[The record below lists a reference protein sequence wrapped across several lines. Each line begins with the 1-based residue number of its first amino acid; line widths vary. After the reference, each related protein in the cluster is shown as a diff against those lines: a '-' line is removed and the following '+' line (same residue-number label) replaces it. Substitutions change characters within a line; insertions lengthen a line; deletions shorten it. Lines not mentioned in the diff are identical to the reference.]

1 MAIDRRE
8 FLRTGAAGAALAGL
22 SSAGV
27 ASLAGCA
34 STALSHPGAAA
45 RAGGE
50 SPFLHGVA
58 SGDPLADRVI
68 LWTRVSPEA
77 YRMGAAIRV
86 GWWIA
91 RDAGAKDVVA
101 RGEADALPE
110 RDFTVKVDAAGLAP
124 GHAYHYGF
132 VCEGV
137 ASPVGRTR
145 TLPEPD
151 VRAIRFALAS
161 CANLPQGFF
170 NAYACIAARDDLDAV
185 VHLGDYLYEYGN
197 GEYGDGRALGRVPD
211 PIHEIVS
218 LEDYRRRHAQY
229 KRDPDLQAAHAR
241 HPWIAVWDDHESAND
256 AWKDGAQNHTA
267 GDAPGD
273 ANGKGKGEG
282 AWAARRL
289 AAIRAYHE
297 WMPIRELPTGLFRT
311 FHFGALA
318 DLVMLDTRLHGRDA
332 KVGAQDHE
340 GAADPARNL
349 LGADQTAWLLEAL
362 SASKRA
368 GTRWRLVGQQV
379 VFAPLRGVFGEFN
392 ADSWDGYRANRA
404 AILEHLER
412 EAIDDVVI
420 LTGDVHSA
428 WALDVPAEAPVAA
441 APVAPVAGSTNGT
454 GSESTSGAK
463 AGSTPLAGA
472 GAPAYDPA
480 TGRGSRAVEVVAPA
494 VSSPPFGT
502 HPQGRAMVEKSA
514 PMNPQIRYSNVVENG
529 FVVLDVTA
537 ERVRAE
543 FFASD
548 PVQSRSTV
556 CHRRAALEARSGTSH
571 FVDASTG

>member
-1 MAIDRRE
+1 VAVDRRE
-8 FLRTGAAGAALAGL
+8 FLRVGVAGATWAGLAAGGL
-22 SSAGV
+22 SV
-27 ASLAGCA
+27 AAGCA
-34 STALSHPGAAA
+34 TTAIPHPGASP
-45 RAGGE
+45 REPGG

-77 YRMGAAIRV
+77 YRMAAAIRV

-91 RDAGAKDVVA
+91 RDAEAKDVVA
-101 RGEADALPE
+101 RGEVDALPE
-110 RDFTVKVDAAGLAP
+110 RDFTVRVDAAGLAP

-137 ASPVGRTR
+137 ASPIGRTR
-145 TLPEPD
+145 TLPEAD
-151 VRAIRFALAS
+151 VREVRFALAS

-170 NAYACIAARDDLDAV
+170 NAYACIAAREDLDAV

-197 GEYGDGRALGRVPD
+197 GEYGDGTALGRVPD
-211 PIHEIVS
+211 PVHEIVS

-241 HPWIAVWDDHESAND
+241 HPWIPVWDDHESAND
-256 AWKDGAQNHTA
+256 SWKGGAQNHTE
-267 GDAPGD
+267 GDAPGGPD
-273 ANGKGKGEG
+273 GKGRGEG

-297 WMPIRELPTGLFRT
+297 WMPIRELPTGLFRA
-311 FHFGALA
+311 FHFGALV

-332 KVGAQDHE
+332 KVGGKDHA
-340 GAADPARNL
+340 GAADPARSL

-368 GTRWRLVGQQV
+368 GTRWRVVGQQV

-392 ADSWDGYRANRA
+392 ADSWDGYRANRK
-404 AILEHLER
+404 AILDHLER
-412 EAIDDVVI
+412 ESIDDVVI

-428 WALDVPAEAPVAA
+428 WALDVPAEAPIA
-441 APVAPVAGSTNGT
+441 APESAEPTAPQAASSAT
-454 GSESTSGAK
+454 
-463 AGSTPLAGA
+463 
-472 GAPAYDPA
+472 AYDPA

-502 HPQGRAMVEKSA
+502 HPQGAAMVERSA
-514 PMNPQIRYSNVVENG
+514 PMNPQIRYSNVLENG
-529 FVVLDVTA
+529 WVLLDVTA

-543 FFASD
+543 FFASES
-548 PVQSRSTV
+548 VKSRTSV
-556 CHRRAALEARSGTSH
+556 CHRRAALEARSGTNH
-571 FVDASTG
+571 FVDVSEG

>member
-22 SSAGV
+22 SV
-27 ASLAGCA
+27 ASLSVAGGCA
-34 STALSHPGAAA
+34 TPSLPHPGAAP
-45 RAGGE
+45 RAEGQ

-77 YRMGAAIRV
+77 YRMASAVRV

-91 RDAGAKDVVA
+91 NDAEAKDVVA
-101 RGEADALPE
+101 RGEIDALPE
-110 RDFTVKVDAAGLAP
+110 RDFTVQVDAAGLAP

-145 TLPEPD
+145 TLPEANVGE
-151 VRAIRFALAS
+151 VRLALAS
-161 CANLPQGFF
+161 CANLPQGYF

-197 GEYGDGRALGRVPD
+197 GEYGDGTALGRIPD
-211 PIHEIVS
+211 PVHEILS

-229 KRDPDLQAAHAR
+229 KADPDLQAAHAR
-241 HPWIAVWDDHESAND
+241 HPWLTVWDDHESAND
-256 AWKDGAQNHTA
+256 AWKDGAQNHTE
-267 GDAPGD
+267 GDAPGGPD
-273 ANGKGKGEG
+273 GKGRGEG
-282 AWAARRL
+282 AWTARKL

-297 WMPIRELPTGLFRT
+297 WMPIRDLPDGLFRS
-311 FHFGALA
+311 FRIGELV

-332 KVGAQDHE
+332 KVGPKDHA
-340 GAADPARNL
+340 GAADPERSL

-368 GTRWRLVGQQV
+368 GTQWRVIGQQV
-379 VFAPLRGVFGEFN
+379 VFAPLRGVFGDFN

-404 AILEHLER
+404 AILDHLEH

-428 WALDVPAEAPVAA
+428 WALDVPAEAPVAPVPPNADTGA
-441 APVAPVAGSTNGT
+441 AASAGSAQAPKPGT
-454 GSESTSGAK
+454 SS
-463 AGSTPLAGA
+463 
-472 GAPAYDPA
+472 YDPK

-502 HPQGRAMVEKSA
+502 HPQGAVMIEKSA
-514 PMNPQIRYSNVVENG
+514 PMNPQIRYSNALENG
-529 FVVLDVTA
+529 WVLLGLTA
-537 ERVRAE
+537 ERARAE
-543 FFASD
+543 FFASES
-548 PVQSRSTV
+548 VKTRSAI
-556 CHRRAALEARSGTSH
+556 CHRRAVLEARAATAHWVVLEG
-571 FVDASTG
+571 AEG